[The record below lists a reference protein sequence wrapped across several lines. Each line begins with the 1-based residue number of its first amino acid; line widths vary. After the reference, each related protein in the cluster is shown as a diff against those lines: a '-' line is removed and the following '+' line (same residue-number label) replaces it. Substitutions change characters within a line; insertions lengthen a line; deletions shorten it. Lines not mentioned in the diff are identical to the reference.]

1 MNTKLTTF
9 TTAQIESMK
18 FADLATEYN
27 NFAVD
32 LGLPTIKKFSDK
44 TKGQAR
50 LVAIQAQYV
59 EEAAELQAKAAPAI
73 ELTNKEMVALRHI
86 VANALDN
93 MGGKEP
99 ADLFEDNFSWFNAE
113 ELAEKAVITV
123 NQAKGL
129 IASLTVKGLVG
140 AEESSADS
148 DVNNY
153 LTNEGIKFAEAN
165 KEELYKATLSAQ
177 PVKAAKTT
185 FDMTATIVTVKDA
198 GKEGTIENSLH
209 AAIASG
215 ANTVQEVIDWIMANH
230 KRPRAEQVDQQYVVH
245 NIKWFIR
252 KGHLKIQT
260 N

>member
-1 MNTKLTTF
+1 MNTNLPTF
-9 TTAQIESMK
+9 TTTQIESLK
-18 FADLATEYN
+18 FADLAAEYN
-27 NFAVD
+27 KFAVE
-32 LGLPTIKKFSDK
+32 LGLPTIKKFADK

-50 LVAIQAQYV
+50 LTAIQAQYV
-59 EEAAELQAKAAPAI
+59 EEVAELQPAQAPVI
-73 ELTNKEMVALRHI
+73 ELTNKEMFALRHI
-86 VANALDN
+86 VANALEN
-93 MGGKEP
+93 IGGETP
-99 ADLFEDNFSWFNAE
+99 ADLLDDNYSWFDAE
-113 ELAEKAVITV
+113 DLANRAVITV

-153 LTNEGIKFAEAN
+153 LTDEAIKFAETN
-165 KEELYKATLSAQ
+165 KEELYKATLKAES
-177 PVKAAKTT
+177 VKQSKTT
-185 FDMTATIVTVKDA
+185 FDMTATLVTVKDA

-215 ANTVQEVIDWIMANH
+215 ASTVQEVIDWIMANH